1 NDGDLDLYLA
11 NSNAGNQCFVNNG
24 DGTFTESAAFLGIA
38 DPTSSFSC
46 GWADFDNDG
55 DLDLYVANA
64 SSGVDKL
71 YRNEGATFTDVAA
84 SVGTNDTRHSN
95 STTWADFNN
104 DGFLDLYLSNN
115 GSENRLYMS
124 NAGNSNHWLE
134 LKLVG
139 ITVNR
144 SAIGARVR
152 IVADGSSQIREV
164 QGGSGHNGQNSLP
177 VEFGLGAI
185 TTVDSIIVN
194 WPGGPVDIHTNIA
207 ADQIISVTE
216 GQPIVSVELS
226 NFATPVG
233 YVLAQNYPNPFNPS
247 TTIEYS
253 LPERT
258 DVKLSVINIVGEEVT
273 ELVNQTM
280 DAGNHRVE
288 FNAANLPSGV
298 YFYRLQAG
306 NPSTGSGQSFITS
319 KKMILLK

>member
-1 NDGDLDLYLA
+1 
-11 NSNAGNQCFVNNG
+11 
-24 DGTFTESAAFLGIA
+24 
-38 DPTSSFSC
+38 
-46 GWADFDNDG
+46 
-55 DLDLYVANA
+55 
-64 SSGVDKL
+64 
-71 YRNEGATFTDVAA
+71 
-84 SVGTNDTRHSN
+84 
-95 STTWADFNN
+95 
-104 DGFLDLYLSNN
+104 
-115 GSENRLYMS
+115 
-124 NAGNSNHWLE
+124 
-134 LKLVG
+134 
-139 ITVNR
+139 
-144 SAIGARVR
+144 
-152 IVADGSSQIREV
+152 
-164 QGGSGHNGQNSLP
+164 HNGQNSLP